1 MVFNEATGN
10 SDRNFDNN
18 NTVYIGQRSSGSG
31 SDFNGYIQDLRV
43 YKGFAKYTSN
53 FNVTAPSVEP
63 TAAVSPSSIVAASA
77 AATNFNPFNTDIN
90 TVRGQE
96 TGYNTFDPLL
106 NRGNN
111 TLSNGN
117 TFVTGGSNWNT
128 TLCTGVIE
136 SGKWF
141 VELTHKGRQSASD
154 NDIQFGLFGLNDP
167 EDAYPLASTKDLA
180 AQSTGYVIV
189 DAQAKWYNNSNSKD
203 YGVTWSTPGDVVGLR
218 YDADTG
224 KLGFIINGVD
234 RGDISTTLSTSQRW
248 VVGISLRGGGA
259 KAEINFGQKPFKFP
273 PPDGFQPLNTANT
286 RPAKVISRPDQY
298 VGVTTYTGNGST
310 ISIDVGHEPDFLWI
324 KNRDDTS
331 QGAHRLFDTVRGSNK
346 TLYSSF
352 DLAEAEVANSLNSF
366 NSNGFTVGSGNWVNG
381 TDDKMVAWSWKSCCG
396 SKGTF
401 NKDGVS
407 YATAADAGLQTQS
420 GSGGGISVS
429 ACSIGTKQGFSI
441 IKYGGGGNGENG
453 IPHGLGR
460 VPKFYIVK
468 NITSGSSYWT
478 IYHVGMG
485 NTKGIYFDTAEAN
498 TNDWWDN
505 TTPTEDLFYVK
516 QASLYVHNGSD
527 SYISYLWCDVPGH
540 KNLAVTPEILMQ
552 MVLM

>member
-1 MVFNEATGN
+1 MFHFNIGAENNSQSLPTNGHISNVRIVNGTALYTSNFTPPTEPLTNVTNTKLLCCQDTTKFRNGALPILNTDATGTALTSGARVDANASSLVLALPFNGSNGGTTFTDQHATIKGSGSAKTISKSGNTQTSTAQSQYYGSSALFDGSGDNLTIPASSDFDFGTGEYTVEKCGYKTSADAGWLFYDAGSSNQDLRVCVGNNGSNSSNAGKFEFNEQVGNGDVYTQSTSRVDDGNWHHVAISRPSGSGTRLYVDGIHEATGN
-10 SDRNFDNN
+10 TGRNFDNN

-43 YKGFAKYTSN
+43 YKGIAKYTSN

-77 AATNFNPFNTDIN
+77 AVTNFNPFNTDIN

-248 VVGISLRGGGA
+248 VVGISLRGVVPR
-259 KAEINFGQKPFKFP
+259 QK
-273 PPDGFQPLNTANT
+273 
-286 RPAKVISRPDQY
+286 
-298 VGVTTYTGNGST
+298 
-310 ISIDVGHEPDFLWI
+310 
-324 KNRDDTS
+324 
-331 QGAHRLFDTVRGSNK
+331 
-346 TLYSSF
+346 
-352 DLAEAEVANSLNSF
+352 
-366 NSNGFTVGSGNWVNG
+366 
-381 TDDKMVAWSWKSCCG
+381 
-396 SKGTF
+396 
-401 NKDGVS
+401 
-407 YATAADAGLQTQS
+407 
-420 GSGGGISVS
+420 
-429 ACSIGTKQGFSI
+429 
-441 IKYGGGGNGENG
+441 
-453 IPHGLGR
+453 
-460 VPKFYIVK
+460 
-468 NITSGSSYWT
+468 
-478 IYHVGMG
+478 
-485 NTKGIYFDTAEAN
+485 
-498 TNDWWDN
+498 
-505 TTPTEDLFYVK
+505 
-516 QASLYVHNGSD
+516 
-527 SYISYLWCDVPGH
+527 
-540 KNLAVTPEILMQ
+540 
-552 MVLM
+552 